1 MISIIG
7 LGVTGSAIQKS
18 FINKQIK
25 QKNYDKYKNI
35 GKLEDCLNSVI
46 IFLCLPTPFNKENNE
61 YNKDPIYDVLD
72 KLEYYK
78 YDGVIVLKSTVE
90 PNTTN
95 ELYDKY
101 KLKHHFNLV
110 HNPEF
115 LSSST
120 AYEDF
125 HNQSHIVLG
134 RHKEC
139 YLDQFKKVKSFY
151 KKYYSNSEIS
161 ICFSN
166 ESESMK
172 IFLNSFYAS
181 KIQLFNEYYLLCKK
195 TGINYE
201 NVKRL
206 MLKNNWI
213 NPMHTNVPGKDN
225 KLSYGGDCFPKDTKA
240 LNAYMKKN
248 NASNK
253 VLDSVIKE
261 HDELRGDE

>member
-161 ICFSN
+161 MCFSN